1 MRLAPELS
9 QKATA
14 AKGSWRAA
22 GMSVRKSTLRINSRR
37 GERQRLVRTMKVR
50 QTNVSFSEQTLFF
63 RALSIRGERGAIFS
77 ELRRNKM
84 KLRLAML
91 IWVAVLLA
99 AAPVWADR
107 VSCCNCAKEGPVDF
121 SAGFG
126 HGLDANSPISSLG
139 SLRFVVDDTFFSS
152 SLLGESV
159 SDVDLRDLG
168 RFERFTDHTEREHR
182 RVWIDGGPKV
192 QSDDAEGDGPSST
205 PVPEPGSLALLLVGL
220 TGLGAFIRKR

>member
-1 MRLAPELS
+1 
-9 QKATA
+9 
-14 AKGSWRAA
+14 
-22 GMSVRKSTLRINSRR
+22 MSVRNGTLCINSRR
-37 GERQRLVRTMKVR
+37 GERRGLVPTTKIR
-50 QTNVSFSEQTLFF
+50 QTNVSFFEQTLFF
-63 RALSIRGERGAIFS
+63 RALSIRSERRAIFS
-77 ELRRNKM
+77 ELRRNRM

-107 VSCCNCAKEGPVDF
+107 TPCCNFAKEGPVDF

-139 SLRFVVDDTFFSS
+139 SGRFVVDDTFLSS
-152 SLLGESV
+152 SFSGEGI
-159 SDVDLRDLG
+159 SDANLRDLG
-168 RFERFTDHTEREHR
+168 DFERFTDHTEREHR
-182 RVWIDGGPKV
+182 RVWIDGGPRD
-192 QSDDAEGDGPSST
+192 QSDDADGDGPSST